1 MFESS
6 DSVGSRPLILLI
18 DDTPDDV
25 RALVSLL
32 GKQPLRLSVA
42 TDAHQGYQRAL
53 ALRPALIL
61 LDVRMPQMDGFT
73 LCRLLREADATRH
86 TPVIFLSSAAS
97 IDERLEGLGLG
108 AVDYVLK
115 PFDPQEVL
123 ARIRIHLQLTWRAA
137 SAAPMQAL
145 QPQDA
150 DQLVLRAAMRFIAQN
165 LGELPS
171 LAEIARKVGT
181 HDKRLSSIFREHLG
195 STVFAYVR
203 EVRLRKGQELLADS
217 AISVQDIAELV
228 GFRSACNFTTAF
240 RERVGTTPSEY
251 RLRVR
256 DPQCAEPCVEPGTLP

>member
-1 MFESS
+1 MASVLCKSS
-6 DSVGSRPLILLI
+6 LIPK
-18 DDTPDDV
+18 DFQGNPGNV
-25 RALVSLL
+25 LVAIQW
-32 GKQPLRLSVA
+32 G
-42 TDAHQGYQRAL
+42 
-53 ALRPALIL
+53 
-61 LDVRMPQMDGFT
+61 M
-73 LCRLLREADATRH
+73 E
-86 TPVIFLSSAAS
+86 
-97 IDERLEGLGLG
+97 LGL
-108 AVDYVLK
+108 
-115 PFDPQEVL
+115 
-123 ARIRIHLQLTWRAA
+123 
-137 SAAPMQAL
+137 APMQAL